1 MNKERGIILV
11 EAALYIDTENY
22 NKTVIATG
30 NGLPPM
36 SAQAIVYIDMLRN
49 INSSVFVSN
58 YSQTVSEYADN
69 GQSGCCQSF

>member
-11 EAALYIDTENY
+11 DAVLYIDTENY
-22 NKTVIATG
+22 NITVIATD

-49 INSSVFVSN
+49 INSPVFVSN